1 MALATIDI
9 NFANTEFTT
18 FDDDTMTVLEL
29 LNLLINTSNECIDI
43 VTNVNDTIATTL
55 QNLIDTDQLGYIE
68 NGEIDALFI

>member
-18 FDDDTMTVLEL
+18 FDDDTLTVLEL